1 MPQTPCISATRS
13 LHSGS
18 WLHSHG
24 HGGAITIETFDAIV
38 VGGGLIGCAT
48 AWRLALGGAAVL
60 LVEAGEIN
68 AGASGSNAGSL
79 HFQIERRFIENGDA
93 LADQAAQI
101 VALNRL
107 AVDDWRG
114 LEAALG
120 QDLHV
125 RMDGGLMVAETA
137 AEVAMLEAK
146 VAREAAHDLDTTL
159 IDGDAARRLAPY
171 LSPNIVAACHAPDEG
186 HADPRAVTPALASA
200 AVAAGAQ
207 LRERH
212 RVTAIEGR
220 GRGFTLTLATGGK
233 PALVRSD
240 TLLLAAGAFTPQL
253 AAMVNL
259 HVPLFTVGLQMNVTE
274 RTPAFMPEL
283 IQHVG
288 RRLSMKQAHAGNIL
302 IGGGWPSRLVAPA
315 GSFDAAARPAL
326 VPQSLTGNLRVAV
339 DLVPRVAGLN
349 LLRTWT
355 AATTVG
361 ADQLPIVGEIPAMPG
376 LFVAA
381 GGSAFTLGLT
391 FARLVAAAM
400 LGRPDPR
407 LAIVS
412 PARFNHLNSFMGAA

>member
-1 MPQTPCISATRS
+1 MPCKSAKR
-13 LHSGS
+13 
-18 WLHSHG
+18 WLHSASWRPSREQD
-24 HGGAITIETFDAIV
+24 GASAIETFDAIV
-38 VGGGLIGCAT
+38 VGGGLIGCAA
-48 AWRLALGGAAVL
+48 AWHLAQGGASVL

-114 LEAALG
+114 LETAVG
-120 QDLHV
+120 RDLHV

-137 AEVAMLEAK
+137 AEVALLEAK
-146 VAREAAHDLDTTL
+146 VAREAAHGLDTRL

-171 LSPNIVAACHAPDEG
+171 LSPGIVAACHAPDEG
-186 HADPRAVTPALASA
+186 HADPRAVTPALAAA
-200 AVAAGAQ
+200 AVAAGAA

-220 GRGFTLTLATGGK
+220 SGGYRLTLEHGGGT
-233 PALVRSD
+233 VRVKGD

-253 AAMVNL
+253 ASLINI

-274 RTPAFMPEL
+274 RTPAFMPQL

-288 RRLSMKQAHAGNIL
+288 RRLSMKQAHAGNVL
-302 IGGGWPSRLVAPA
+302 IGGGWPSRLAPV
-315 GSFDAAARPAL
+315 GGRFDAAIRPAL

-339 DLVPRVAGLN
+339 DVVPRVAGLN
-349 LLRTWT
+349 LIRSWT

-361 ADQLPIVGEIPAMPG
+361 ADQLPIVGEVPASPG

>member
-1 MPQTPCISATRS
+1 M
-13 LHSGS
+13 GS
-18 WLHSHG
+18 WLHSREQD
-24 HGGAITIETFDAIV
+24 GASAIETFDAVV
-38 VGGGLIGCAT
+38 VGGGLIGCAA
-48 AWRLALGGAAVL
+48 AWQLALGGATVL
-60 LVEAGEIN
+60 LVESGEIN

-114 LEAALG
+114 LEAAVG
-120 QDLHV
+120 GDLHV

-137 AEVAMLEAK
+137 AEVAMLTAK
-146 VAREAAHDLDTTL
+146 VAREAAHGLDTTL

-171 LSPNIVAACHAPDEG
+171 LAPGIVAACYAPDEG
-186 HADPRAVTPALASA
+186 HADPRAVTPALAA
-200 AVAAGAQ
+200 AARAAGAQ
-207 LRERH
+207 VRERH
-212 RVTAIEGR
+212 RLTAAERRHG
-220 GRGFTLTLATGGK
+220 GYTLTLESAGGR
-233 PALVRSD
+233 AQVRCE

-253 AAMVNL
+253 AALLNL
-259 HVPLFTVGLQMNVTE
+259 HIPLFAVGLHMNVTE
-274 RTPAFMPEL
+274 RTPAFMPQL

-288 RRLSMKQAHAGNIL
+288 RRLSMKQAHAGNVL
-302 IGGGWPSRLVAPA
+302 IGGGWPSRLSLTR
-315 GSFDAAARPAL
+315 GGFDAGGRPAL
-326 VPQSLTGNLRVAV
+326 LPASLRGNLQVAV
-339 DLVPRVAGLN
+339 DVVPRVAGLN
-349 LLRTWT
+349 LLRSWT
-355 AATTVG
+355 AATTIG
-361 ADQLPIVGEIPAMPG
+361 ADQLPIVGEVPAMPG